1 MTPRFQIHQQSF
13 EIFNPFFK
21 NSAQRCS
28 MSRPSDT
35 ANIDIDDALEKKAIE
50 NNLSVVNVKSI
61 LHVRPL
67 LLPYS
72 LDVIWIMGD

>member
-1 MTPRFQIHQQSF
+1 
-13 EIFNPFFK
+13 
-21 NSAQRCS
+21 

-35 ANIDIDDALEKKAIE
+35 ENFDIDDALEKKAME

-67 LLPYS
+67 LITLS
-72 LDVIWIMGD
+72 LDTIKVIDAFSTF